1 VTVSETTAIAVSVAT
16 SAGVLRGVPHHLDVR
31 VRILARTRTRGL
43 VHHPQHQ
50 RPKTRPSPI
59 SRRRACSRPR
69 RTRSR
74 IRTERAPC
82 SNTMSRLRLASLLLG
97 GGFTFSRVMSKSVR
111 SRPLLFFLH
120 HRAYFEQHAIL
131 FNPALFLRC
140 RRFAPYTSPKCVPHR
155 S

>member
-1 VTVSETTAIAVSVAT
+1 MTVCEMTTIAVSVAT
-16 SAGVLRGVPHHLDVR
+16 SAGVLRGVRHHLDVH
-31 VRILARTRTRGL
+31 VRILARARGL
-43 VHHPQHQ
+43 VHHPHHHP
-50 RPKTRPSPI
+50 PKTRPSPI

-74 IRTERAPC
+74 IRTGRAPC

-111 SRPLLFFLH
+111 SHPPFFSPAPCLL
-120 HRAYFEQHAIL
+120 RTRNL
-131 FNPALFLRC
+131 FNRALFLGC